1 MVRRVGF
8 GNSPKPENRSKP
20 SIRSVQPSARAKPI
34 SNARTSEP
42 KDATP
47 EVPLPLTRLQVFFK
61 AAQIVIVIVIASK
74 IASDLVFM
82 ILLAWAGLAIYKLA
96 KSVKASMN
104 TRY

>member
-8 GNSPKPENRSKP
+8 GNSPKPEKRPKP
-20 SIRSVQPSARAKPI
+20 SIRSRVSPARAKPT
-34 SNARTSEP
+34 SNTRKPEP
-42 KDATP
+42 NDQTP
-47 EVPLPLTRLQVFFK
+47 EATLPLTRLQVFFK
-61 AAQIVIVIVIASK
+61 AAQIVVVIVIASK

-82 ILLAWAGLAIYKLA
+82 ILLAWAALSIYKLA